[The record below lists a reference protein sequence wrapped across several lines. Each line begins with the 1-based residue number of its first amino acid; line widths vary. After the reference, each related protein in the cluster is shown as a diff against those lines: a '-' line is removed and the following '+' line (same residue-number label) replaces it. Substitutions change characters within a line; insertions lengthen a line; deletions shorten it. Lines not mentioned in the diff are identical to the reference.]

1 MTKSGRPCV
10 SWNAR
15 MSRLDPSIDVA
26 ENYCRN
32 PDGDI
37 GGPWCYVEGGRD
49 DFDQREAWES
59 CDIRWCEN
67 NGESENYRF

>member
-10 SWNAR
+10 SWNYR
-15 MSRLDPSIDVA
+15 MTSLDPSIAQA
-26 ENYCRN
+26 ENFCRN

-37 GGPWCYVEGGRD
+37 GGPWCYVDGGDGD
-49 DFDQREAWES
+49 DEREAWES
-59 CDIRWCEN
+59 CDVKWCEN